1 MVQYK
6 YISSKEFLEN
16 KGSFMEKFNHY
27 FLDTVK
33 NRYADFKGRATRSD
47 YWYFIL
53 FSVIISIVLTLID
66 TYAVNPLL
74 GMTPEEA
81 AQGGILSI
89 IFTLAILL
97 PQIGVGVRRLH
108 DIGKSGW
115 WYLIIL
121 IPILGVLVLL
131 FFFVTDSQAGENEY
145 GANPKGA

>member
-6 YISSKEFLEN
+6 CIVLKEFL
-16 KGSFMEKFNHY
+16 EKFNHY

-53 FSVIISIVLTLID
+53 FSVIISIVLTLIN

-81 AQGGILSI
+81 AQGGILSVV
-89 IFTLAILL
+89 FALAMLL
-97 PQIGVGVRRLH
+97 PQIGVGARRLH

-115 WYLIIL
+115 
-121 IPILGVLVLL
+121 
-131 FFFVTDSQAGENEY
+131 
-145 GANPKGA
+145 

>member
-1 MVQYK
+1 MPTFNAD
-6 YISSKEFLEN
+6 IAKEFLEN
-16 KGSFMEKFNHY
+16 KGFFMEKFNHY

-53 FSVIISIVLTLID
+53 FSVIISIVLTLIN

-81 AQGGILSI
+81 AQGGILSVV
-89 IFTLAILL
+89 FALAMLL
-97 PQIGVGVRRLH
+97 PQIGVGARRLH

-115 WYLIIL
+115 
-121 IPILGVLVLL
+121 
-131 FFFVTDSQAGENEY
+131 
-145 GANPKGA
+145 

>member
-1 MVQYK
+1 
-6 YISSKEFLEN
+6 
-16 KGSFMEKFNHY
+16 MEKFNHY

-81 AQGGILSI
+81 AKGGILSVV
-89 IFTLAILL
+89 FALAMLF

-131 FFFVTDSQAGENEY
+131 FFFVTDSQAGENKY